1 MYCDTV
7 VSSNP
12 GFQESQFSFTVITIF
27 FKPIHLILWLKYPQF
42 HVRPLDGRDVGGEFG
57 DKEPGIL
64 QGNGAG
70 GEVNHLFYEIK
81 PTFQSHPG
89 SPHPSRSGAGDSG
102 EAAPWKGGV

>member
-12 GFQESQFSFTVITIF
+12 GFQESQFSFTVITIY
-27 FKPIHLILWLKYPQF
+27 FKPIHLILWLKYPQYSEF

-70 GEVNHLFYEIK
+70 GKLVLIVM
-81 PTFQSHPG
+81 QV
-89 SPHPSRSGAGDSG
+89 SPYLAVADDNVVADDAVGV
-102 EAAPWKGGV
+102 AA

>member
-12 GFQESQFSFTVITIF
+12 GFQESQFSFTVITIY

-70 GEVNHLFYEIK
+70 GKSVLIVMMNPFFKGILLEVK
-81 PTFQSHPG
+81 WTTS
-89 SPHPSRSGAGDSG
+89 SM
-102 EAAPWKGGV
+102 K

>member
-12 GFQESQFSFTVITIF
+12 GFQESQFSFTVITIYF
-27 FKPIHLILWLKYPQF
+27 LWLKYPQYSEF

-70 GEVNHLFYEIK
+70 GKSVLIVMMNPVFKGIVLEVK
-81 PTFQSHPG
+81 RTTS
-89 SPHPSRSGAGDSG
+89 SM
-102 EAAPWKGGV
+102 K

>member
-12 GFQESQFSFTVITIF
+12 GFQESQFSFTVITIY
-27 FKPIHLILWLKYPQF
+27 FKVIHLILWLKYPQHSEF

-64 QGNGAG
+64 QGNGARG
-70 GEVNHLFYEIK
+70 KLVLIVMMNPVFKGIVEVEVK
-81 PTFQSHPG
+81 
-89 SPHPSRSGAGDSG
+89 
-102 EAAPWKGGV
+102 

>member
-12 GFQESQFSFTVITIF
+12 GFQESQFSFTVITIYF
-27 FKPIHLILWLKYPQF
+27 LWLKYPQYSEF
-42 HVRPLDGRDVGGEFG
+42 HVRPLDGRDVSGEFG

-70 GEVNHLFYEIK
+70 GEVNQLFYEIK
-81 PTFQSHPG
+81 PTLQSHPG

-102 EAAPWKGGV
+102 EASPWKGGV

>member
-12 GFQESQFSFTVITIF
+12 GFQESQFSFTVITIYF
-27 FKPIHLILWLKYPQF
+27 LWLRYPQNSEF

-70 GEVNHLFYEIK
+70 GKLVLIVMMNPVFKGMVLEVK
-81 PTFQSHPG
+81 
-89 SPHPSRSGAGDSG
+89 
-102 EAAPWKGGV
+102 

>member
-1 MYCDTV
+1 MVEISTV
-7 VSSNP
+7 
-12 GFQESQFSFTVITIF
+12 
-27 FKPIHLILWLKYPQF
+27 L

-81 PTFQSHPG
+81 PTKGLP
-89 SPHPSRSGAGDSG
+89 SPYNPTQGPLILPDPAQVTPVRLLLGKVACR
-102 EAAPWKGGV
+102 

>member
-12 GFQESQFSFTVITIF
+12 GFQESQFSFTVIASY
-27 FKPIHLILWLKYPQF
+27 ILWLKYPQYSEF

-70 GEVNHLFYEIK
+70 GKLVLIVMMNPVFKGMVLEVK
-81 PTFQSHPG
+81 
-89 SPHPSRSGAGDSG
+89 
-102 EAAPWKGGV
+102 